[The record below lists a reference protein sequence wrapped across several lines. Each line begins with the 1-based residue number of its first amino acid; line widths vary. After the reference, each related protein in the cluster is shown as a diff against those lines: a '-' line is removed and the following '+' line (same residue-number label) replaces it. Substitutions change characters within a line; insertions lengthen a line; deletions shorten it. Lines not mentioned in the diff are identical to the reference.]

1 METVFL
7 PLAFLVGACVGSFIN
22 VVVYRLP
29 AGLSLIHPPSR
40 CPHCHTRLKAKDNI
54 PIFGW
59 LWLRGKCRYCGAP
72 ISWRYPTIEF
82 FTALLFTA
90 LVWRFAP
97 DFTLPRLVM
106 LCAFA
111 SWLLSLAL
119 IDLDTET
126 LPNSLTQS
134 GLVLGIFYQAL
145 ESSNGRELAQ
155 KLIASTI
162 GIVAGVWSLSLLGLV
177 MSAVLG
183 KEAMGGGD
191 PKLLAMIGAWL
202 GWQQVIITVL
212 LASVG
217 GLIFAGISRLLGSSL
232 QKIRFGPFLTIGGL
246 GALFCGQYLTEQY
259 LLWFN
264 VFGLTDLY

>member
-1 METVFL
+1 MEVVFL
-7 PLAFLVGACVGSFIN
+7 VTAALLGACIGSFIN

-29 AGLSLIHPPSR
+29 AGLSLIYPPSR

-72 ISWRYPTIEF
+72 IAWRYPAVESL
-82 FTALLFTA
+82 TALLFA
-90 LVWRFAP
+90 VLVWRFAP
-97 DFTLPRLVM
+97 ESSLFPLIM
-106 LCAFA
+106 LCGLV
-111 SWLLSLAL
+111 SWLLALAL

-134 GLVLGIFYQAL
+134 GLILGIVYQAMG
-145 ESSNGRELAQ
+145 STNSRELAQ
-155 KLIASTI
+155 RLIASTI
-162 GIVAGVWSLSLLGLV
+162 GIVAGVWSLSLLGV
-177 MSAVLG
+177 IMSALLG

-212 LASVG
+212 IASMG
-217 GLIFAGISRLLGSSL
+217 GLVFAGISRLLGSSL
-232 QKIRFGPFLTIGGL
+232 QKIRFGPFLTIGGI
-246 GALFCGQYLTEQY
+246 GALFCGQYLTEKY

-264 VFGLTDLY
+264 VF

>member
-1 METVFL
+1 MPFDMESVYLVTVALF
-7 PLAFLVGACVGSFIN
+7 GACIGSFIN

-59 LWLRGKCRYCGAP
+59 LWLRGKCRYCGASIP
-72 ISWRYPTIEF
+72 WRYPTIEF
-82 FTALLFTA
+82 STALLFTA
-90 LVWRFAP
+90 LAWQFAP
-97 DFTLPRLVM
+97 VSSLPQLVM
-106 LCAFA
+106 LWSFA

-134 GLVLGIFYQAL
+134 GLILGIFYQAL
-145 ESSNGRELAQ
+145 ESNNGRELAQ

-162 GIVAGVWSLSLLGLV
+162 GMVAGVWSLSLLGLV

-212 LASVG
+212 IGSMG
-217 GLIFAGISRLLGSSL
+217 GLIFAGISRLVGISL

-246 GALFCGQYLTEQY
+246 GALFWGQYLTEQY
-259 LLWFN
+259 LLWFK
-264 VFGLTDLY
+264 VF